1 MCNFIDIL
9 GGVRTLLRPY
19 ISFIAAS
26 RGRKLHKVVLINSIT
41 QKVNFMTLSRKRNK
55 FESDRKEFVIKYRID
70 NEVLKV
76 KNILDIMKH
85 ILIKRL

>member
-1 MCNFIDIL
+1 
-9 GGVRTLLRPY
+9 
-19 ISFIAAS
+19 
-26 RGRKLHKVVLINSIT
+26 
-41 QKVNFMTLSRKRNK
+41 MTLSRKRNK